1 VSTSAQSTSIRTS
14 CDEPIFVGLVKSTF
28 FVGHVMLA
36 CDDPTFFFGLIWIT
50 STSTS
55 TFGFLGT
62 TFFPLYS
69 STGIST

>member
-1 VSTSAQSTSIRTS
+1 MSTSAQSTSIRTS

-28 FVGHVMLA
+28 YVMLA